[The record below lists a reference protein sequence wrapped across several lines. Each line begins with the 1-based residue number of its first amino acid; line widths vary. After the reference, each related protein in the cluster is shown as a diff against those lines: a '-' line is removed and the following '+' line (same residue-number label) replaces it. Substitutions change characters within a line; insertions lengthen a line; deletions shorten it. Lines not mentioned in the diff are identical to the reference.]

1 MTHSP
6 YQWSP
11 NGQLSLIK
19 PHSITKHKVL
29 RSYLTAY
36 LQTLAILPHQ
46 DEQRLTLVDGFAG
59 GGLYRHEV
67 TRETVP
73 GSPFMFLESVQE
85 AEALLNLKRQKPL
98 QMKIDY
104 FFVEANPTAYE
115 LLRASLRDRGFGER
129 IGTDIKVFNN
139 RFEDKA
145 YEIKEFIRTK
155 NPRSGRSLFL
165 LDQYGYKDVP
175 TSLVRE
181 GLINS

>member
-1 MTHSP
+1 
-6 YQWSP
+6 
-11 NGQLSLIK
+11 
-19 PHSITKHKVL
+19 
-29 RSYLTAY
+29 
-36 LQTLAILPHQ
+36 
-46 DEQRLTLVDGFAG
+46 
-59 GGLYRHEV
+59 
-67 TRETVP
+67 
-73 GSPFMFLESVQE
+73 MFLESVQE
-85 AEALLNLKRQKPL
+85 AEALLNLKRQEPL